1 MKRLALILTASIG
14 IAAFS
19 AGTPA
24 AATAQLREVPVRFRT
39 VLGGGATLL
48 RPVGEFQNQVDWG
61 GGLNLFGVW
70 NPARSFPVGL
80 RLDAAIMLY
89 GYERFTVPPSPVL
102 PRVRLEGTTS
112 NWILTTGVGP
122 QVTLGRGGFRPY
134 GFATV
139 GFAYYATSSELKGW
153 DGGSFANTTNFD
165 DASGAV
171 SLGVGTLIHL
181 SRGRHPALLDLSAV
195 SVQGGT
201 ARYLRKGSLV
211 DQPDGTVTFA
221 PIESRT
227 NNVQL
232 RIGVAVGLR

>member
-1 MKRLALILTASIG
+1 MKRLALILTTSIG
-14 IAAFS
+14 IAAFG

-24 AATAQLREVPVRFRT
+24 TATAQLSPVPARFRA

-48 RPVGEFQNQVDWG
+48 RPVGEFQRQVDWG

-80 RLDAAIMLY
+80 RLDAAIVLY

-102 PRVRLEGTTS
+102 PRVRLEGNTT
-112 NWILTTGVGP
+112 NWIFTTGVGP
-122 QVTLGRGGFRPY
+122 QVTLGRGWLRPY

-139 GFAYYATSSELKGW
+139 GFAYYATSSELRGW
-153 DGGSFANTTNFD
+153 DGGSFGNTTNFD

-171 SLGVGTLIHL
+171 SLGAGTLIHL

-211 DQPDGTVTFA
+211 DLPDGTVSFV

>member
-1 MKRLALILTASIG
+1 MKRLALILTTSIG
-14 IAAFS
+14 IAGLS
-19 AGTPA
+19 TGMP
-24 AATAQLREVPVRFRT
+24 ATAGAQVRPIPARFRA
-39 VLGGGATLL
+39 VIGGGGTLL
-48 RPVGEFQNQVDWG
+48 RPVGEFQRQVDWG

-80 RLDAAIMLY
+80 RLDAAIVLY

-102 PRVRLEGTTS
+102 PRVRLEGNTT
-112 NWILTTGVGP
+112 NWIFTTGVGP
-122 QVTLGRGGFRPY
+122 QVTLGRGWLRPY

-139 GFAYYATSSELKGW
+139 GFAYYATSSELRGW
-153 DGGSFANTTNFD
+153 DGGSFGNTTNFD

-171 SLGVGTLIHL
+171 SLGAGTLIHL

-211 DQPDGTVTFA
+211 DLPDGTVSFV

>member
-1 MKRLALILTASIG
+1 MKRLALILTTSIG
-14 IAAFS
+14 IAALG

-24 AATAQLREVPVRFRT
+24 TATAQLREVPVRFRA
-39 VLGGGATLL
+39 VLGGGATVL
-48 RPVGEFQNQVDWG
+48 RPVGEFQRQVDWG
-61 GGLNLFGVW
+61 GGLHLFGVW

-89 GYERFTVPPSPVL
+89 GYERFTVPPSSVL
-102 PRVRLEGTTS
+102 PRVRLEGTTT

-122 QVTLGRGGFRPY
+122 QLTLGRGWLRPY

-181 SRGRHPALLDLSAV
+181 SRGRHPALLDISAV

-201 ARYLRKGSLV
+201 AQYLRKGSLV
-211 DQPDGTVTFA
+211 DQPDGTVTFV

-227 NNVQL
+227 NNLQL